1 MKKIV
6 AVILILIVMLCTISM
21 FAPNIYASSD
31 TLSVS
36 GYNSIFTENNE
47 LEEQTDSELV
57 EMKSKTENELKDYEE
72 MYGSKAY
79 GYTAYILNKIR
90 IFSIPLCFLG
100 IAVGSIYQYV
110 IGIRKLDVQDK
121 GFALIIGF
129 VTVLV
134 ICQLLPL
141 IFAIV
146 VLGWRV

>member
-57 EMKSKTENELKDYEE
+57 EMKSKTENELKDFTSSFTNISRISLVG
-72 MYGSKAY
+72 YGIVNNENIIKK
-79 GYTAYILNKIR
+79 TLEILNINSVD
-90 IFSIPLCFLG
+90 IFSMQLEECKL
-100 IAVGSIYQYV
+100 SIMTKEKV
-110 IGIRKLDVQDK
+110 SNKLLEQ
-121 GFALIIGF
+121 LHHE
-129 VTVLV
+129 LV
-134 ICQLLPL
+134 
-141 IFAIV
+141 
-146 VLGWRV
+146 